1 MIDLHVHLDGSLSAR
16 TVIELANMQK
26 IKLPFYEQ
34 AALLPFLKAPEDCK
48 SLDTYLKCFQ
58 IPLSVLQSNESIEYA
73 VCSLCT
79 SLKQQGL
86 LYAEIRFAP
95 QLHTKNGCT
104 QAEIV
109 KAALRGVALSGFHAR
124 LILCAMRGLDNEQQN
139 MQTVHVAEHF
149 INQGVVAVD
158 LAGAEG
164 RYPTS
169 LFDYLFTAARERNIP
184 FTVHAG
190 EAAGVDSV
198 RFAVEAGASRI
209 GHGIHAAQSPEL
221 VDIIKKREIAIEMC
235 PTSNFQTGAVT
246 QAEAYPL
253 MQWLES
259 GIKVTVNTDNMT
271 ISDTCIRDEIHF
283 LEFIYGLSDIQQ
295 NLLWMNAVDAAFLS
309 NLDKEKLRMQIFK

>member
-1 MIDLHVHLDGSLSAR
+1 MIDLHIHLDGSLSAR

-34 AALLPFLKAPEDCK
+34 TALLPFLKAPEDCK
-48 SLDTYLKCFQ
+48 NLDTYLKCFQ

-79 SLKQQGL
+79 RLKRQGL

-104 QAEIV
+104 QKEIV

-139 MQTVHVAEHF
+139 IQTVHVAEHF

-158 LAGAEG
+158 LAGAEE

-169 LFDYLFTAARERNIP
+169 LFDYLFTAARERHIP

-209 GHGIHAAQSPEL
+209 GHGVHAAQSPEL
-221 VDIIKKREIAIEMC
+221 VDIIQKRNIAIEMC

-246 QAEAYPL
+246 QAEDYPL
-253 MQWLES
+253 MRWLES

-271 ISDTCIRDEIHF
+271 VSDTCIRDEIRF
-283 LEFIYGLSDIQQ
+283 LELIYGLSDIQR

-309 NLDKEKLRMQIFK
+309 NLDKEELRTQIFK